1 MVTYYPYNTLQVHI
15 LKNDNNPY
23 KDAIELRRIAEERLA
38 AMEVATNASTSA
50 PDVIRLVHEL
60 QVHQIELELQNEE
73 LQQSRAEVE
82 AVLEKYT
89 ELYDFA
95 PVGYFSLDRLGN
107 ILQLNLAGANLLG
120 LPRPRLKNGR
130 LGFFVSPECRTVYNA
145 FLERVFASQT
155 KQKCEILL
163 ITDAGAP
170 IHVQTEAIVIGNG
183 EECHVAVLDITER
196 KMAEKALAQVSERDH
211 YIAEMLQ
218 QLILPPKISMQ
229 TKGYEIA
236 TRYIPALQEAEVCG
250 DFYDVFDMGKGKIGI
265 LIGDI
270 VGKGLLAASRVAAIR
285 HTIRSYALLDDRPST
300 IMSLVNDALCRDI
313 TTENDM
319 FTAFL
324 AVLDVGTGNL
334 TYSNAGH
341 VSPVVR
347 HSDGRVESLI
357 EGGAMFHGLGRQ
369 LYSEGALNICVG
381 DMLVMVTDGITEAR
395 NESSPEQFELP
406 GIVSCLSA
414 NANNSAE
421 LIASRLVETATLY
434 VDGKFRDDVA
444 VVVVKRVE

>member
-1 MVTYYPYNTLQVHI
+1 M
-15 LKNDNNPY
+15 KNDNNPY

-38 AMEVATNASTSA
+38 AIEVDTNTSITD

-89 ELYDFA
+89 DLYDFA

-130 LGFFVSPECRTVYNA
+130 LGFFVSPECRTVFNA
-145 FLERVFASQT
+145 LLERVFSSQI
-155 KQKCEILL
+155 KQKCEIIM

-170 IHVQTEAIVIGNG
+170 IYVQTEAIVIGNG

-211 YIAEMLQ
+211 YIADILQ

-250 DFYDVFDMGKGKIGI
+250 DFYDVFDMGTGKIGI

-270 VGKGLLAASRVAAIR
+270 IGKGLLAASRVAAIR
-285 HTIRSYALLDDRPST
+285 HTIRSYALLDDRPSFVV
-300 IMSLVNDALCRDI
+300 SLVNDALCRDI

-319 FTAFL
+319 FTYFF
-324 AVLDVGTGNL
+324 AVLDTRTDIM

-341 VSPVVR
+341 EPPVLK
-347 HSDGRVESLI
+347 HSDGSVESLNKGGVMFI
-357 EGGAMFHGLGRQ
+357 GVGGQQYLEGN
-369 LYSEGALNICVG
+369 LNICLG

-395 NESSPEQFELP
+395 SECSSEQFELQ
-406 GIVSCLSA
+406 GIVSSLFA
-414 NANNSAE
+414 NVNSSAE
-421 LIASRLVETATLY
+421 LIATRLVENATSFA
-434 VDGKFRDDVA
+434 DGKLRDDAA
-444 VVVVKRVE
+444 VVVVKRVD